1 MIYYSLSQETLSDKI
16 ISDITKL
23 VSKVPQDQLPNHVL
37 TISLKEI
44 VNYAGDNP
52 LPKITCE

>member
-1 MIYYSLSQETLSDKI
+1 MIYYSLSQVALSDKI
-16 ISDITKL
+16 INDIAKL
-23 VSKVPQDQLPNHVL
+23 VSGIPKDQLPNYVL

-44 VNYAGDNP
+44 VNYAEDNP

>member
-23 VSKVPQDQLPNHVL
+23 VSKVPQDQLPNYVL